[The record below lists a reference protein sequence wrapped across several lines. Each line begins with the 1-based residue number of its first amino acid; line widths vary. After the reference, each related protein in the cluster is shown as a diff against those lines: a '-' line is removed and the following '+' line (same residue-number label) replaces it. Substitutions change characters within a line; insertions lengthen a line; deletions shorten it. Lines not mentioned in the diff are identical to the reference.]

1 MIKAKIVFV
10 NGFHIWA
17 LSLFYRSHGIPD
29 VWQTLEESFR
39 SYRDAQLEING
50 HNQPDDAP
58 ALVQI
63 TAPQPVE
70 SETESS
76 NPQLVESETKSS
88 NPQPAESDTVSS
100 DPQQVESDT
109 VSSDPQPAESET
121 EARTEHL
128 LSIGKSLLYNY
139 IDNSSLLFLPQFV
152 DHKQYSM

>member
-39 SYRDAQLEING
+39 SYKDAQLEING
-50 HNQPDDAP
+50 HNQPDDASP
-58 ALVQI
+58 LVQT

-70 SETESS
+70 SETD
-76 NPQLVESETKSS
+76 SS
-88 NPQPAESDTVSS
+88 NPQPAES
-100 DPQQVESDT
+100 ET

-139 IDNSSLLFLPQFV
+139 IENSSLLFLPHFV

>member
-1 MIKAKIVFV
+1 MWELMIKAKIVFL
-10 NGFHIWA
+10 NGFHIWE

-39 SYRDAQLEING
+39 SYKDAQLEING
-50 HNQPDDAP
+50 HNQPDDASP
-58 ALVQI
+58 LVQT

-70 SETESS
+70 SET
-76 NPQLVESETKSS
+76 
-88 NPQPAESDTVSS
+88 DSS
-100 DPQQVESDT
+100 DPQPAESDT

-139 IDNSSLLFLPQFV
+139 IENSSLLFLPHFV

>member
-1 MIKAKIVFV
+1 MIKAKIVFL
-10 NGFHIWA
+10 NGFHIWE

-39 SYRDAQLEING
+39 SYKDAQLEING
-50 HNQPDDAP
+50 HNQPDDASP
-58 ALVQI
+58 LVQT

-70 SETESS
+70 SETDS
-76 NPQLVESETKSS
+76 PD
-88 NPQPAESDTVSS
+88 PQPA
-100 DPQQVESDT
+100 ESDT

-139 IDNSSLLFLPQFV
+139 IENSSLSCLSHFV
-152 DHKQYSM
+152 DHKQYRM

>member
-1 MIKAKIVFV
+1 MIKAKIVFL
-10 NGFHIWA
+10 NGFHIWE

-39 SYRDAQLEING
+39 SYKDAQLEING

-76 NPQLVESETKSS
+76 NPQ
-88 NPQPAESDTVSS
+88 PA
-100 DPQQVESDT
+100 ESDT

-139 IDNSSLLFLPQFV
+139 IENSSLLFLPHFV

>member
-1 MIKAKIVFV
+1 MIKAKIVFL
-10 NGFHIWA
+10 NGFHIWE

-39 SYRDAQLEING
+39 SYKDAQLEING
-50 HNQPDDAP
+50 HNQPDDASP
-58 ALVQI
+58 LVQT

-70 SETESS
+70 SETD
-76 NPQLVESETKSS
+76 SS
-88 NPQPAESDTVSS
+88 NPQPAES
-100 DPQQVESDT
+100 ET

-139 IDNSSLLFLPQFV
+139 IENSSLLFLPHFV

>member
-1 MIKAKIVFV
+1 MWELVIKAKIVFV

-58 ALVQI
+58 ALAQI

-76 NPQLVESETKSS
+76 D
-88 NPQPAESDTVSS
+88 PQPA
-100 DPQQVESDT
+100 ESDT

-139 IDNSSLLFLPQFV
+139 IDNSSLLFLPHFV

>member
-1 MIKAKIVFV
+1 MIKAKIVFL
-10 NGFHIWA
+10 NGFHIWE

-39 SYRDAQLEING
+39 SYKDAQLEING

-76 NPQLVESETKSS
+76 NPQPVESETESS
-88 NPQPAESDTVSS
+88 NPQPA
-100 DPQQVESDT
+100 ESDT

-139 IDNSSLLFLPQFV
+139 IDNSSLLFLPHFV

>member
-10 NGFHIWA
+10 NGFHIWE

-39 SYRDAQLEING
+39 SYKDAQLEING

-76 NPQLVESETKSS
+76 NPQ
-88 NPQPAESDTVSS
+88 PAESDTVSS
-100 DPQQVESDT
+100 DPQPVESDT

-139 IDNSSLLFLPQFV
+139 IDNSSLLFLPHFV

>member
-50 HNQPDDAP
+50 HNQPDDASP
-58 ALVQI
+58 LVQT

-70 SETESS
+70 SETD
-76 NPQLVESETKSS
+76 SS
-88 NPQPAESDTVSS
+88 NPQPA
-100 DPQQVESDT
+100 ESDT

-139 IDNSSLLFLPQFV
+139 IENSSLLFLPHFV

>member
-1 MIKAKIVFV
+1 MIKAKIVFL
-10 NGFHIWA
+10 NGFHIWE
-17 LSLFYRSHGIPD
+17 LSLFYRSHGLPD

-70 SETESS
+70 SETD
-76 NPQLVESETKSS
+76 SS
-88 NPQPAESDTVSS
+88 NPQPAES
-100 DPQQVESDT
+100 ET

-139 IDNSSLLFLPQFV
+139 IDNSSLLFLPHFV

>member
-10 NGFHIWA
+10 NGFHIWE

-39 SYRDAQLEING
+39 SYKDAQLEING
-50 HNQPDDAP
+50 HNQPDDASP
-58 ALVQI
+58 LVQT

-70 SETESS
+70 SETD
-76 NPQLVESETKSS
+76 SS
-88 NPQPAESDTVSS
+88 NPQPAES
-100 DPQQVESDT
+100 ET

-139 IDNSSLLFLPQFV
+139 IENSSLLFLPHFV

>member
-76 NPQLVESETKSS
+76 NPQ
-88 NPQPAESDTVSS
+88 PA
-100 DPQQVESDT
+100 ESDT

-139 IDNSSLLFLPQFV
+139 IENSSLLFLPHFV

>member
-1 MIKAKIVFV
+1 MIKAKIVFL
-10 NGFHIWA
+10 NGFHIWE

-39 SYRDAQLEING
+39 SYKDAQLEING
-50 HNQPDDAP
+50 HNQPDDASP
-58 ALVQI
+58 LVQT

-76 NPQLVESETKSS
+76 NPQ
-88 NPQPAESDTVSS
+88 PAES
-100 DPQQVESDT
+100 ET

-139 IDNSSLLFLPQFV
+139 IENSSLLFLPHFV

>member
-1 MIKAKIVFV
+1 MIKAKIVFL
-10 NGFHIWA
+10 NGFHIWE

-39 SYRDAQLEING
+39 SYKDAQLEINS
-50 HNQPDDAP
+50 HNQPDDASP
-58 ALVQI
+58 LVQT

-70 SETESS
+70 SETD
-76 NPQLVESETKSS
+76 SS
-88 NPQPAESDTVSS
+88 NPQPAES
-100 DPQQVESDT
+100 ET

-139 IDNSSLLFLPQFV
+139 IENSSLLFLPHFV

>member
-1 MIKAKIVFV
+1 MIKAKIVFL
-10 NGFHIWA
+10 NGFHIWE

-39 SYRDAQLEING
+39 SYKDAQLEING

-76 NPQLVESETKSS
+76 NPQLVQSETESS
-88 NPQPAESDTVSS
+88 NPQTA
-100 DPQQVESDT
+100 ESDT

-139 IDNSSLLFLPQFV
+139 IDNSSLLFLPHFV
-152 DHKQYSM
+152 EHKQYSM

>member
-70 SETESS
+70 SETEPSNPQPVESETESTNPQPVESETESS
-76 NPQLVESETKSS
+76 NPQL
-88 NPQPAESDTVSS
+88 AESDTVSS

-109 VSSDPQPAESET
+109 VSSDQLNQKQ
-121 EARTEHL
+121 RL
-128 LSIGKSLLYNY
+128 GLSI
-139 IDNSSLLFLPQFV
+139 SSA
-152 DHKQYSM
+152 

>member
-10 NGFHIWA
+10 NGFHIWE

-39 SYRDAQLEING
+39 SYKDAQLEING

-76 NPQLVESETKSS
+76 NPQLVESETESS
-88 NPQPAESDTVSS
+88 NPQPAESDTASS
-100 DPQQVESDT
+100 DPKPLESDT

-139 IDNSSLLFLPQFV
+139 IDNSSLLFLPHFV
-152 DHKQYSM
+152 EHKQYSM

>member
-1 MIKAKIVFV
+1 MIKAKIVFL
-10 NGFHIWA
+10 NGFHIWE

-39 SYRDAQLEING
+39 SYKDAQLEING
-50 HNQPDDAP
+50 HNQPDDASP
-58 ALVQI
+58 LVQT

-70 SETESS
+70 SET
-76 NPQLVESETKSS
+76 
-88 NPQPAESDTVSS
+88 D
-100 DPQQVESDT
+100 
-109 VSSDPQPAESET
+109 SSDPQPAESET

-139 IDNSSLLFLPQFV
+139 IENSSLLFLPHFV

>member
-1 MIKAKIVFV
+1 MWELMIKAKIVFL
-10 NGFHIWA
+10 NGFHIWE

-39 SYRDAQLEING
+39 SYKDAQLEING
-50 HNQPDDAP
+50 HNQPDDASP
-58 ALVQI
+58 LVQT

-70 SETESS
+70 SETD
-76 NPQLVESETKSS
+76 SS
-88 NPQPAESDTVSS
+88 NPQPAESETVSS

-139 IDNSSLLFLPQFV
+139 IENSSLLFLPHFV

>member
-1 MIKAKIVFV
+1 MIKAKIVFL
-10 NGFHIWA
+10 NGFHIWE

-39 SYRDAQLEING
+39 SYKDAQLEING
-50 HNQPDDAP
+50 HNQPDDASP
-58 ALVQI
+58 LVQT

-70 SETESS
+70 SETD
-76 NPQLVESETKSS
+76 SS
-88 NPQPAESDTVSS
+88 NPQPA
-100 DPQQVESDT
+100 ESDT

-139 IDNSSLLFLPQFV
+139 IDNSSLLFLPHFV

>member
-39 SYRDAQLEING
+39 SYKDAQLEING

-76 NPQLVESETKSS
+76 NPQ
-88 NPQPAESDTVSS
+88 PAESDTVSS
-100 DPQQVESDT
+100 DPQPVESDT

-139 IDNSSLLFLPQFV
+139 IDNSSLLFLPHFV

>member
-76 NPQLVESETKSS
+76 NPQ
-88 NPQPAESDTVSS
+88 PAESDTVSS

-139 IDNSSLLFLPQFV
+139 IDNSSLLFLPHFV

>member
-58 ALVQI
+58 ALVKI
-63 TAPQPVE
+63 TVPQPVE
-70 SETESS
+70 SETE
-76 NPQLVESETKSS
+76 PS
-88 NPQPAESDTVSS
+88 NPQP
-100 DPQQVESDT
+100 VESDT

-139 IDNSSLLFLPQFV
+139 IDNSSLLFLPHFV

>member
-10 NGFHIWA
+10 NGFHIWE

-39 SYRDAQLEING
+39 SYKDAQLEING
-50 HNQPDDAP
+50 HNQPDDASP
-58 ALVQI
+58 LVQT

-70 SETESS
+70 SETD
-76 NPQLVESETKSS
+76 SS
-88 NPQPAESDTVSS
+88 NPQPA
-100 DPQQVESDT
+100 ESDT

-139 IDNSSLLFLPQFV
+139 IENSSLLFLPRFV

>member
-1 MIKAKIVFV
+1 MIKAKIVFL
-10 NGFHIWA
+10 NGFHIWE

-39 SYRDAQLEING
+39 SYKDAQLEING
-50 HNQPDDAP
+50 HNQPDDASP
-58 ALVQI
+58 LVQT

-70 SETESS
+70 SETDS
-76 NPQLVESETKSS
+76 PD
-88 NPQPAESDTVSS
+88 PQPA
-100 DPQQVESDT
+100 ESDT

-139 IDNSSLLFLPQFV
+139 IDNSSLLFLPHFV

>member
-1 MIKAKIVFV
+1 MWELMIKAKIVFL
-10 NGFHIWA
+10 NGFHIWE

-39 SYRDAQLEING
+39 SYKDAQLEING
-50 HNQPDDAP
+50 HNQPDDASP
-58 ALVQI
+58 LVQT

-70 SETESS
+70 SETD
-76 NPQLVESETKSS
+76 SS
-88 NPQPAESDTVSS
+88 NPQPAES
-100 DPQQVESDT
+100 ET

-139 IDNSSLLFLPQFV
+139 IENSSLLFLPHFV